1 MMQLLFQK
9 ATSLDAPYF
18 NLLIINPKV
27 SSIKKLISFFI
38 IFIYALNHQIF
49 IMSSYCNTCFKTG
62 KSQKE
67 YTSHNTKEKRGHNF
81 VVVCPTILDT
91 KCNACNQFGHMANP
105 KFCPL
110 LKRQE
115 KERELQKR
123 LTKENNKINKKVIPN
138 NFNNIFLVLDKEED
152 YQKAIEPK
160 VPKVSSILPKVSSI
174 LCSIETPI
182 KGLSYAQIA
191 EKPPDISNKPL
202 KRKWTDSYYDESS
215 DEEDDIDYSQFDSTN
230 DAYYDEWKI
239 NC

>member
-1 MMQLLFQK
+1 
-9 ATSLDAPYF
+9 
-18 NLLIINPKV
+18 
-27 SSIKKLISFFI
+27 
-38 IFIYALNHQIF
+38 
-49 IMSSYCNTCFKTG
+49 MSSYCNTCFKAG

-67 YTSHNTKEKRGHNF
+67 YTSHNTKEKRGHNV

-91 KCNACNQFGHMANP
+91 KCNACYQMGHMANP

-138 NFNNIFLVLDKEED
+138 NFNNIFSVLDEEEEQED
-152 YQKAIEPK
+152 YQKEITFPLK
-160 VPKVSSILPKVSSI
+160 VIQPKVSSIES
-174 LCSIETPI
+174 PI
-182 KGLSYAQIA
+182 KGLSYAKIA
-191 EKPPDISNKPL
+191 EKPPDLSNKPL

-215 DEEDDIDYSQFDSTN
+215 DEEDDIDYSKFHSTN
-230 DAYYDEWKI
+230 DDYYDEWKI

>member
-1 MMQLLFQK
+1 M
-9 ATSLDAPYF
+9 T
-18 NLLIINPKV
+18 
-27 SSIKKLISFFI
+27 
-38 IFIYALNHQIF
+38 
-49 IMSSYCNTCFKTG
+49 SYCNTCFKSG

-81 VVVCPTILDT
+81 VVVCPTILQT
-91 KCNACNQFGHMANP
+91 KCNACYQMGHTANP

-123 LTKENNKINKKVIPN
+123 LTKENNKINKKVISN
-138 NFNNIFLVLDKEED
+138 NFNNMFSVLNEEQED

-160 VPKVSSILPKVSSI
+160 VPKVSSILS
-174 LCSIETPI
+174 SIETPI
-182 KGLSYAQIA
+182 NGISYAQIA
-191 EKPPDISNKPL
+191 EKPHDLSNKPL